1 MFSQNWFPLLV
12 TEKLKCTRLFCV
24 CEFND
29 GEVSLFTGLGKV
41 TKRKR
46 IIIKIVKREK
56 INEVM
61 KGLREKEKRESLQIY
76 KSKID
81 VENQNNGNTKDP
93 KEPKQS

>member
-12 TEKLKCTRLFCV
+12 TEKLKCTHLFCV

-29 GEVSLFTGLGKV
+29 GEVSLFTGLGNV
-41 TKRKR
+41 TRRKR
-46 IIIKIVKREK
+46 IIIKIVKREKK

-61 KGLREKEKRESLQIY
+61 KGLREKEKRESLWIY

-81 VENQNNGNTKDP
+81 VEN
-93 KEPKQS
+93 